1 MALANTTTQSTNLR
15 LLNKTFIMYMNPI
28 SHESVQDEEKRRR
41 RGRDHKGWPTGLT
54 KSKPKKGKTTSME

>member
-28 SHESVQDEEKRRR
+28 SHESVQDEKKRR

-54 KSKPKKGKTTSME
+54 KSKPEKGKTTSME